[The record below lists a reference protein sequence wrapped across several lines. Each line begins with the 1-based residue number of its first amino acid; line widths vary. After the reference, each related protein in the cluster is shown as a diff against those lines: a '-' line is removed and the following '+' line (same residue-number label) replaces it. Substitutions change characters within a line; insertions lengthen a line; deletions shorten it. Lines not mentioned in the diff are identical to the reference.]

1 MDSAHHVSTN
11 AYPSPL
17 SDIDTTRCFSLLDY
31 KGIHG
36 VVRGIQQWQGAQ
48 VTTFALCKNTH
59 FSADAPGT
67 SSSRVDK
74 CLGTSTMHDDTS
86 SITPYTALQ
95 PT

>member
-48 VTTFALCKNTH
+48 VTTFALYKNTR
-59 FSADAPGT
+59 FQAGAPGT
-67 SSSRVDK
+67 PSSRVGK
-74 CLGTSTMHDDTS
+74 CFGTSTMHDDTS
-86 SITPYTALQ
+86 SSTLYTALQ